1 MEARLKLDTLLRKV
15 LLEAT
20 GKENLYFQPPAGYKL
35 KYPCIVYSESRIRNE
50 HANDGVYIQRPH
62 YTVTVMDNDPDSKLK
77 AAVSV
82 LPKCVY
88 DRCFVSE
95 NLYHTV
101 FTTYV

>member
-1 MEARLKLDTLLRKV
+1 MEARLKLDALLRKV

-62 YTVTVMDNDPDSKLK
+62 YTVTVMDNDPDSPTT
-77 AAVSV
+77 AV
-82 LPKCVY
+82 LFRK
-88 DRCFVSE
+88 
-95 NLYHTV
+95 
-101 FTTYV
+101 TYITLCLRPMFKKEERLWQD